1 MKLSEFG
8 VNRPVFTAM
17 IFFGVL
23 LIGIIA
29 FIQLPVDIMPD
40 LEFPSLSIITMYQGA
55 ATEEVESRV
64 TQIIEGNVS
73 TIPGLKEVNSVS
85 QENLSA
91 ITLGFEWGMN
101 LDEAANDV
109 RQQLDMATQFLPEDA
124 EKPMIVKFDFS
135 MMPIAFFGI
144 NAEESYANLY
154 DIVDERF
161 CNAIRRIPGVAMTV
175 MIGGLQREI
184 KVNVDR
190 HRLEAY
196 HLSINQI
203 AGILASENIS
213 QSAGNLKV
221 GRTDYVIR
229 VPGEFE
235 SLDEINKVIIG
246 MQNGSPIYLKDI
258 AVVEDSFKDID
269 SRVRMDRRSGLMV
282 MVQKQSDANT
292 VEVVDRIKK
301 ALPDIERTLPP
312 DVKVILVMD
321 TSEFIERSINNL
333 TETLL
338 WALLF
343 VSLVVFLFLREV
355 RGSFIVVTSIP
366 FSLIIAFIFLYI
378 GGFTI
383 NMMSLSAIAIAVGM
397 VVDMAIVIYENI
409 YRHRTEEEESR
420 KEAAIFG
427 ADEVGLAVTAST
439 FTTVSIFLPIIFVKG
454 ITGIMFRELSFV
466 VIVVLLASLFTALNF
481 TPMLASRF
489 MKIPSEYKNRSRWFS
504 NFQRVSGQWF
514 KAVESRYR
522 VFLNWALNHRFL
534 TLCGGLVIFILS
546 LLLLFIIP
554 TDFMPKIDDGS
565 VIGNIELSAGTRIEE
580 TDKIMQQIETIIE
593 ENVPERELMFAHAGE
608 SESGMGAVMG
618 QRSDINIMMVG
629 VQLVPKNE
637 RDRSKFDVADLLRNK
652 IAEIPGVEKIDFT
665 EQDMFAMLSGGEKPV
680 SVNIYGYD
688 IEATDAFALKVKNM
702 LDRIEGLMDVIIS
715 RGKGRPE
722 LWIEVDREKASS
734 MGLNMT
740 QISSTLRTN
749 LYGKVATLYREG
761 GDEYNTFVQLRESD
775 RQTIDD
781 LKNIFITSPLGKQI
795 PIMNIAKVVEKG
807 GPIIIERKN
816 QERIVRVGGGLYNR
830 ALGDVVADIRKELAA
845 MSIPPGITVEI
856 GGTAEDQEEAFRWLL
871 YALLLGIVLV
881 YMIMAAQFESFID
894 PFVIIFT
901 VPFAIVG
908 VLWALLITGKT
919 LSLIS
924 FVGMIML
931 IGIVVNNAI
940 ILVDYINI
948 LRRRGLG
955 VREAILITG
964 PRRLRP
970 ISMTVLTLIFGLTPM
985 ALKTGEGSEIW
996 SPLGISVI
1004 GGLIVSTLISLIFVP
1019 TLYSVFEERFRVLKE
1034 NNK

>member
-23 LIGIIA
+23 LLGIIA

-40 LEFPSLSIITMYQGA
+40 LEFPTLSIITMYQGA
-55 ATEEVESRV
+55 ATEEIESRV
-64 TQIIEGNVS
+64 TQTIEDNVS
-73 TIPGLKEVNSVS
+73 TIPRLEEVYSVS

-91 ITLGFEWGMN
+91 ITLGFEWGTN

-109 RQQLDMATQFLPEDA
+109 RQQLDMATRFLPEDA
-124 EKPMIVKFDFS
+124 ERPMIVKFDFS

-144 NAEESYANLY
+144 TAEESYTNLY
-154 DIVDERF
+154 EIVDKQF

-190 HRLEAY
+190 QRLEAY

-203 AGILASENIS
+203 AGILASENIT

-235 SLDEINKVIIG
+235 NVDEIKKVIIG
-246 MQNGSPIYLKDI
+246 MQNGLPVYLKDI

-269 SRVRMDRRSGLMV
+269 NRARVNRGSGLMV

-301 ALPDIERTLPP
+301 ALPDIERTMPS
-312 DVKVILVMD
+312 DVEAILVWD

-333 TETLL
+333 LETVL
-338 WALLF
+338 WALFF
-343 VSLVVFLFLREV
+343 VSLVVFIFLRDI
-355 RGSFIVVTSIP
+355 RGSFIIITSIP

-383 NMMSLSAIAIAVGM
+383 NMMTLSAIAIAVGM

-409 YRHRTEEEESR
+409 YRHRTEEGESPR
-420 KEAAIFG
+420 EAAIFG
-427 ADEVGLAVTAST
+427 SDEVGLAVTAST
-439 FTTVSIFLPIIFVKG
+439 ITTVSIFLPILFVKG
-454 ITGIMFRELSFV
+454 VTGIMFKELSYV
-466 VIVVLLASLFTALNF
+466 VIIVLLASLFTALNF
-481 TPMLASRF
+481 TPMLASKF
-489 MKIPSEYKNRSRWFS
+489 LKIPSEYKKRSRWSS
-504 NFQRVSGQWF
+504 NFQTISGRWF
-514 KAVESRYR
+514 KALESRYR
-522 VFLNWALNHRFL
+522 IFLNWALNHRLL
-534 TLCGGLVIFILS
+534 TLGGGLVIFLLS

-554 TDFMPKIDDGS
+554 TGFMPEVDDGS
-565 VIGNIELSAGTRIEE
+565 VMGTIELPVGTRIEE
-580 TDKIMQQIETIIE
+580 TDKVMQQIEAIIE
-593 ENVPERELMFAHAGE
+593 ENVPEKELIFAHAGE

-618 QRSDINIMMVG
+618 SRSDINIMMVG
-629 VQLVPKNE
+629 AQLIPKNE
-637 RDRSKFDVADLLRNK
+637 RDRSKFDITDMLRNK
-652 IAEIPGVEKIDFT
+652 IAEIPGIEKMDFT
-665 EQDMFAMLSGGEKPV
+665 QQDIFSMLSGGEKPV
-680 SVNIYGYD
+680 SINIYGYD
-688 IEATDAFALKVKNM
+688 IETSDAFALEVKNM
-702 LDRIEGLMDVIIS
+702 MDNIEGLTDVVIS

-734 MGLNMT
+734 LGLNMA
-740 QISSTLRTN
+740 QISNTLRTN
-749 LYGKVATLYREG
+749 LYGKTATLYREG
-761 GDEYNTFVQLRESD
+761 GDEYNTFVQLKESD

-781 LKNIFITSPLGKQI
+781 LKNVFITSPLGKQI
-795 PIMNIAKVVEKG
+795 PIMNIAEVTERG
-807 GPIIIERKN
+807 GPLIIERKN
-816 QERIVRVGGGLYNR
+816 QERVVLVGGGLYNR
-830 ALGDVVADIRKELAA
+830 TLGDVVADIKKELAA
-845 MSIPPGITVEI
+845 MSIPPGVTVEI
-856 GGTAEDQEEAFRWLL
+856 GGTAEDQEESFKLLL

-881 YMIMAAQFESFID
+881 YMIMASQFESFID
-894 PFVIIFT
+894 PFIIIFT

-908 VLWALLITGKT
+908 VLWALLITGKM

-940 ILVDYINI
+940 ILIDYINI

-970 ISMTVLTLIFGLTPM
+970 ILMTVLTLIFGLTPM

-1019 TLYSVFEERFRVLKE
+1019 TLYSVFEERFRALKV